1 MRVKMQKKT
10 LIQGAN
16 VLTEDVGLVETEVLI
31 DGGFIESVGDSNN
44 AEPASC
50 HFDATGLWLLPGII
64 DIHGDGFEHL
74 LMPRSGVRFPT
85 SVALAEVD
93 KHLLANGITTA
104 YHGVT
109 YSWEPGLRGREAVVD
124 LMRTIHA
131 IGDSLGCD
139 TRLHLR
145 YEMYNLDGESDAIA
159 WLQTGQIG
167 LLSFNEHIEMILER
181 LGRSERL
188 SQYTERSGLDAN
200 AYRAL
205 VEKVASRAD
214 EVSASVARISQA
226 AISSSTPLASHD
238 DETPEIR
245 RHFRS
250 LGSTI
255 CEFPCNKKTALEAM
269 AAEEAIVLGAPNV
282 LRGGSHDGRLDAE
295 SAISEGLCSVLAS
308 DYYYPASVYAA
319 FQLVERGMDISRAW
333 SLLSRGPADAVGLG
347 DRGSIA
353 PGKRADF
360 VLIEPGTV
368 TGPAVRATMVHG
380 NWVYSRLPGTRE
392 SGSIGD
398 AKGI

>member
-1 MRVKMQKKT
+1 MQRKMW
-10 LIQGAN
+10 IQGAK
-16 VLTEDVGLVETEVLI
+16 VLTADTGLVETDVCI
-31 DGGFIESVGDSNN
+31 DGGLIESVGGSNN
-44 AEPASC
+44 ADSASC

-64 DIHGDGFEHL
+64 DVHGDGFEHL

-93 KHLLANGITTA
+93 KQLVANGITTA

-124 LMRTIHA
+124 LMQTIDA
-131 IGDSLGCD
+131 IGETLSCD

-167 LLSFNEHIEMILER
+167 LLSFNEHIEMILNR
-181 LGRSERL
+181 LDRSEKL

-200 AYRAL
+200 AYRTL

-226 AISSSTPLASHD
+226 AIGSEIPLASHD
-238 DETPEIR
+238 DETPEMR
-245 RHFRS
+245 RHYRS

-255 CEFPCNKKTALEAM
+255 CEFPCNKETAREAR

-308 DYYYPASVYAA
+308 DYYYPAAVHAA
-319 FQLVERGMDISRAW
+319 FHLIERGMDISRAW
-333 SLLSRGPADAVGLG
+333 SLLSNGPAEAVGLS

-368 TGPAVRATMVHG
+368 TGPAVQATMVNG
-380 NWVYSRLPGTRE
+380 NWVYSRLPGNR
-392 SGSIGD
+392 
-398 AKGI
+398 